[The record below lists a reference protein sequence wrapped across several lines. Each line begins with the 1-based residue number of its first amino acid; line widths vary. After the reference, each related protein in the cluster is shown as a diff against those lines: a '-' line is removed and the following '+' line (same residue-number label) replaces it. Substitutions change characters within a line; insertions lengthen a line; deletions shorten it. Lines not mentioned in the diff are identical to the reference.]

1 MKILKINEISEYRK
15 NRKIERKSKAQEV
28 KSMLDNIFIEL
39 VDKGAESSCKMYT
52 IPVSTIGEMAY
63 LYELNIEYSI
73 AADSDISLSKAS
85 DVLSKI
91 SEHILDIEVYLKY
104 LKGKYKS
111 LRFNFNVGAENSQ
124 YSKCILGFVIN
135 VDKSDIEKN

>member
-73 AADSDISLSKAS
+73 AADSDISLS
-85 DVLSKI
+85 
-91 SEHILDIEVYLKY
+91 
-104 LKGKYKS
+104 
-111 LRFNFNVGAENSQ
+111 F
-124 YSKCILGFVIN
+124 
-135 VDKSDIEKN
+135 